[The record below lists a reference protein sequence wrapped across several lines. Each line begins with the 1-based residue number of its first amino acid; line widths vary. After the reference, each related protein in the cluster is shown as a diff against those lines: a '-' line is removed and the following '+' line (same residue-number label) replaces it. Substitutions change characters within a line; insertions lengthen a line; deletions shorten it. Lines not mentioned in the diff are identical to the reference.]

1 MIRTTLTAAVAVAA
15 LASKG
20 GERMRRHRKARPT
33 TVAVVLCGLL
43 VALASAAGAGL
54 AQSAGPP
61 AESPAAESIRETE
74 RTKLRALVD
83 ADVAVLERIYADD
96 YQLIPPL
103 GFALSKEDFLGAVA
117 AGAVDFLSYDVIS
130 PIEVRL
136 YGQAAA
142 IRFQARADVVAA
154 GLGHF
159 SHDAWHTLLYEKRN
173 GHWQAVWEQTTGI
186 GGFPPPS

>member
-1 MIRTTLTAAVAVAA
+1 
-15 LASKG
+15 
-20 GERMRRHRKARPT
+20 MRRHRKARPT

>member
-1 MIRTTLTAAVAVAA
+1 
-15 LASKG
+15 
-20 GERMRRHRKARPT
+20 MRRHRKARPT

-43 VALASAAGAGL
+43 AAIASAAGAGL

-96 YQLIPPL
+96 FQLIPPL

-130 PIEVRL
+130 PIQVRL

-159 SHDAWHTLLYEKRN
+159 IHDAWHTLLYEKRN

>member
-130 PIEVRL
+130 PIQVRL